1 MKTTPSSR
9 LVPQRLSFKAIA
21 LLALAASRLLGQGIP
36 NPPPEPSRPG
46 FDGFHS
52 NLGIQEI
59 IEVGAPLRTV
69 APPHTASPR
78 SENLATPAPSVHPRP
93 AAGPPRARSDKPLLN
108 ASLSAGSRLYYTSNV
123 MRTSPNSTGGSG
135 VYEFNVGASVG
146 TRALTAGDYVTFLPR
161 IEIMN
166 QWAKYGDGLASDL
179 LDYRFSMIKGSL
191 AIGLPEDWSLGLGFE
206 YDYLAS
212 LASGDRM
219 FDATAP
225 SFSIQ
230 KVVPFSET
238 SFLMIDSMLKYSH
251 TDRALPFVAEGIFAD
266 DGDNLQTTL
275 NATYVQAF
283 GPDGQI
289 LFMPSAGFTRTSYR
303 KNEQMGRVDY
313 LFTLGASGIY
323 QFNQWLGLQT
333 FLNYS
338 RMFANEKGEDLLKD
352 SSSFKAWDFGV
363 ALTGNYRF

>member
-1 MKTTPSSR
+1 
-9 LVPQRLSFKAIA
+9 
-21 LLALAASRLLGQGIP
+21 
-36 NPPPEPSRPG
+36 
-46 FDGFHS
+46 
-52 NLGIQEI
+52 
-59 IEVGAPLRTV
+59 
-69 APPHTASPR
+69 
-78 SENLATPAPSVHPRP
+78 
-93 AAGPPRARSDKPLLN
+93 
-108 ASLSAGSRLYYTSNV
+108 
-123 MRTSPNSTGGSG
+123 MRTSSNSNGGSG

-146 TRALTAGDYVTFLPR
+146 TRPLVAGDYVTFLPR
-161 IEIMN
+161 LEFLN
-166 QWAKYGDGLASDL
+166 QWAKYGDALASNL

-191 AIGLPEDWSLGLGFE
+191 AIGLPEDWSLGVGYE
-206 YDYLAS
+206 YDYLSS
-212 LASGDRM
+212 LSSGDRM

-225 SFSIQ
+225 SFSLQ
-230 KVVPFSET
+230 KVVPFSRS

-275 NATYVQAF
+275 NATYVRAF
-283 GPDGQI
+283 GRDGQI

-323 QFNQWLGLQT
+323 QFNDWLGFQS

-338 RMFANEKGEDLLKD
+338 RMFANEKGEALLG
-352 SSSFKAWDFGV
+352 SSSKFKTWDFGV